1 MILGLIDEAIAAGA
15 RQSKACEILGIDCR
29 TLQRWRRKGIGED
42 GRAGPRTSPAN
53 KLSAKERD
61 QIIEVVNSSEYRD
74 LSPKQIVPKL
84 ADKGVYLASE
94 ATIYRLLH
102 NANLQKNRES
112 SRAPRRQHRPEE
124 LRATGPNQVW
134 SWDITYLKSPVRG
147 MFFYLYFV
155 VDIWSR
161 KIVGWAVHEEE
172 SAVNARMMMLAACR
186 RESVDPGQLVLHA
199 DNGGPMKG
207 ATLLATLQHLGI
219 VTSFSRPRVSNN
231 NPFSEAL
238 FRTTKYRPEYPRRP
252 FSSLGE
258 AQQWVTWFVGW
269 YNTEHQHSAIR
280 FVTPDDRHSGR
291 DRVILEKRHTLYR
304 KARSRH
310 PQRWSGNTRDWS
322 RTEEV
327 TLNPDRNQATSE
339 VA

>member
-15 RQSKACEILGIDCR
+15 RQYKACEILGID
-29 TLQRWRRKGIGED
+29 LQRWRRKGIGED

-94 ATIYRLLH
+94 ATIYRLLRD
-102 NANLQKNRES
+102 ANLQKYRES
-112 SRAPRRQHRPEE
+112 SRAPRKRHRPEE
-124 LRATGPNQVW
+124 LQATGPNQVW

-172 SAVNARMMMLAACR
+172 SAANARDMMLAACR
-186 RESVDPGQLVLHA
+186 REGVDADQLVLHS

-219 VTSFSRPRVSNN
+219 VTSFSRPRVSND

-252 FSSLGE
+252 FSSLEE
-258 AQQWVTWFVGW
+258 ARQWVAWFVGW

-291 DRVILEKRHTLYR
+291 DRTILKKRHALYR

-322 RTEEV
+322 RIEEV